1 PPNWLT
7 IRMPMAMRLI
17 AQVRPRN
24 HDDSAECLDD
34 IIMRLKAGA
43 PRIRRSVSTV
53 HKAKGLE
60 FDHVLISNFSRS
72 HFGDDEMSRRV
83 AYVAL
88 SRARRS
94 ITLLVPGD
102 SPSPLLGP

>member
-1 PPNWLT
+1 
-7 IRMPMAMRLI
+7 MRLLGQI
-17 AQVRPRN
+17 RPRPKD
-24 HDDSAECLDD
+24 HPAECLDEV
-34 IIMRLKAGA
+34 IARLKAGA
-43 PRIRRSVSTV
+43 PRLAPSIGTI

-60 FDHVLISNFSRS
+60 FDHVLIANFSAG
-72 HFGDDEMSRRV
+72 HFPDEEMSRRV

-102 SPSPLLGP
+102 SPSPLLG